1 MASGPVTT
9 APGRDVHRVV
19 AGYCKYFSLQ
29 FSIVIMVL
37 DFCMEF
43 SWILCCRQCS
53 HYLVP
58 FQKWPQV
65 DISPVESLLVVFA
78 YEKCTKE
85 TVSMEEICNGS
96 LGPKLT
102 QEDFDTA
109 LQVL

>member
-9 APGRDVHRVV
+9 APERDVHRVV
-19 AGYCKYFSLQ
+19 AGYCKYPSLQ

-37 DFCMEF
+37 VFVWSFHGYYCH
-43 SWILCCRQCS
+43 RQCS
-53 HYLVP
+53 HYLLP
-58 FQKWPQV
+58 FQKWSWV

-85 TVSMEEICNGS
+85 TVSMEEIHNGS

-109 LQVL
+109 LQVF